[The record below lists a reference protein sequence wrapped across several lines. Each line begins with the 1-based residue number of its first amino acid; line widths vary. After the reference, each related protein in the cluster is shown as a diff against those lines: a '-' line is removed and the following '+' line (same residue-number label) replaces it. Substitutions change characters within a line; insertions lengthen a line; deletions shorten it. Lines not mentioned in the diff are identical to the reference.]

1 MVVASDQTKR
11 ERKSDRESDRKG
23 EREINN
29 KKMNSF

>member
-11 ERKSDRESDRKG
+11 ERKSDKESDRKG